1 MLLNNSDSKI
11 NSIIG
16 PEVEVDGD
24 VKVGGSILIY
34 GKSNGSVNATGGVR
48 TANGSHVK
56 GNINSKD
63 ANISGKVDGD
73 LNVEN
78 KTVLEKNCIL
88 NGNLTTLIVVVE
100 QGAAFKGLCNMG
112 GAKDDNANFESPIQD
127 STDKQDA

>member
-1 MLLNNSDSKI
+1 M
-11 NSIIG
+11 
-16 PEVEVDGD
+16 
-24 VKVGGSILIY
+24 IY
-34 GKSNGSVNATGGVR
+34 GKINGSVNATGGVR
-48 TANGSHVK
+48 NANGSHVK

-100 QGAAFKGLCNMG
+100 QGATFKGLCNMG
-112 GAKDDNANFESPIQD
+112 GTKEDNPNFESPTQD
-127 STDKQDA
+127 STDNQDDE

>member
-24 VKVGGSILIY
+24 VKVVGSILIY
-34 GKSNGSVNATGGVR
+34 GKINGSVNATGGVR

-73 LNVEN
+73 LNV
-78 KTVLEKNCIL
+78 
-88 NGNLTTLIVVVE
+88 
-100 QGAAFKGLCNMG
+100 
-112 GAKDDNANFESPIQD
+112 
-127 STDKQDA
+127 